1 MEADEDGVTAK
12 NTYGGPLLLRT
23 VFHEDGSEDTYEY
36 MYNAHGD
43 VVTLLT
49 DGEVVATYYY
59 DSFGNVLDQT
69 GNVSNSILYAGYQYD
84 VETGLYYINAR
95 MYDPVTARFLQA
107 DTYLGSLND
116 PLSLNLYTY
125 CLNNPHKY
133 VDPSGHSVLL
143 AFLLVVA
150 VSFAVGA
157 GMEYINQRFIEQ
169 RDVINYDLILYE
181 GIFNAVIAAVSFGTA
196 NLGATAA
203 RQGLRLTARTTTRAV
218 GRSMAFGAM
227 EGATEELGRQLV
239 EGKSFGEIDYGQV
252 AFSAT
257 INGITGGIGGYSG
270 AKKEAFDY
278 ARQATKGN
286 IRKYAQWN
294 VGADDVVEAG
304 TSGSQMKN
312 LQSLAGEG
320 AYQSGR
326 KFTGATFEGT
336 IYRSVNS
343 KYDPLEMSLH
353 TIKANHRYTEAG
365 VPGLYF
371 SSGEKIVKA
380 ELGNYDVF
388 DFSNRTMYSY
398 NVKLENMLDVSNPS
412 VRSKMGISLESIVG
426 ESYDVTHAIGR
437 YAYSNDYNGIIAP
450 SARADGGINIILFNA
465 KGVR

>member
-23 VFHEDGSEDTYEY
+23 EFNGTEEITYEY

-59 DSFGNVLDQT
+59 DSFGNILDQT
-69 GNVSNSILYAGYQYD
+69 GEVSNSILYAGYQYD
-84 VETGLYYINAR
+84 EETGLYYINAR

-107 DTYLGSLND
+107 DTYLGNLND

-239 EGKSFGEIDYGQV
+239 EGKSFTEIDYGQV

-278 ARQATKGN
+278 ARQATKSN
-286 IRKYAQWN
+286 VRNMAQMG
-294 VGADDVVEAG
+294 VGVDDVVELG
-304 TSGSQMKN
+304 TPNGRVKMDLQFFASEGKSSAIDYDAVKKYIRDIENKTGYSIHATQKNELKERLRTTVFSKLSPEDTAKHRRQFTTKVKNKAIDEWQNNTGQIWPRYVEPVYGKKGVIVRNIGDPYDAHHIIENSYNGAHEWWNITPAKFPDEHQM
-312 LQSLAGEG
+312 GIHG
-320 AYQSGR
+320 
-326 KFTGATFEGT
+326 
-336 IYRSVNS
+336 VNS
-343 KYDPLEMSLH
+343 PCNSLF
-353 TIKANHRYTEAG
+353 K
-365 VPGLYF
+365 
-371 SSGEKIVKA
+371 
-380 ELGNYDVF
+380 
-388 DFSNRTMYSY
+388 
-398 NVKLENMLDVSNPS
+398 
-412 VRSKMGISLESIVG
+412 
-426 ESYDVTHAIGR
+426 
-437 YAYSNDYNGIIAP
+437 
-450 SARADGGINIILFNA
+450 
-465 KGVR
+465 

>member
-1 MEADEDGVTAK
+1 MEANEDGVTAK

-23 VFHEDGSEDTYEY
+23 EFNGTEEITYEY

-49 DGEVVATYYY
+49 DGTIVATYYY
-59 DSFGNVLDQT
+59 DSFGNILEQT

-181 GIFNAVIAAVSFGTA
+181 GVFNAVIAAVTFGTA

-239 EGKSFGEIDYGQV
+239 EGKTFSEIDYGQV

-278 ARQATKGN
+278 ARQATTGN
-286 IRKYAQWN
+286 VRKYAQWN

-304 TSGSQMKN
+304 TSNRRVKLN
-312 LQSLAGEG
+312 LQFFASDEVL
-320 AYQSGR
+320 SGR
-326 KFTGATFEGT
+326 TSNEIVLAQEST
-336 IYRSVNS
+336 
-343 KYDPLEMSLH
+343 YDAAR
-353 TIKANHRYTEAG
+353 KALFKEIDKTEAYKNG
-365 VPGLYF
+365 SNKYIGRLE
-371 SSGEKIVKA
+371 SSYGYGKQVGRQSFDGKVRWRLDYDEKIGVHYNF
-380 ELGNYDVF
+380 E
-388 DFSNRTMYSY
+388 DFSNGKGDNAIKKVIPIDISY
-398 NVKLENMLDVSNPS
+398 EAYTKILDLWN
-412 VRSKMGISLESIVG
+412 
-426 ESYDVTHAIGR
+426 
-437 YAYSNDYNGIIAP
+437 
-450 SARADGGINIILFNA
+450 
-465 KGVR
+465 

>member
-1 MEADEDGVTAK
+1 MEANEDGVTAK

-23 VFHEDGSEDTYEY
+23 EFNGTEEITYEY

-49 DGEVVATYYY
+49 DGTIVATYYY
-59 DSFGNVLDQT
+59 DSFGNILEQT

-239 EGKSFGEIDYGQV
+239 EGKTFSEIDYGQV

-278 ARQATKGN
+278 ARQATTGN
-286 IRKYAQWN
+286 VRKYAQWN

-304 TSGSQMKN
+304 TSNRRVKLN
-312 LQSLAGEG
+312 LQFFASDEVL
-320 AYQSGR
+320 SGR
-326 KFTGATFEGT
+326 TSNEIVLAQEST
-336 IYRSVNS
+336 
-343 KYDPLEMSLH
+343 YDAAR
-353 TIKANHRYTEAG
+353 KALFKEIDKTEAYKNG
-365 VPGLYF
+365 SNKYIGRLE
-371 SSGEKIVKA
+371 SSYGYGKQVGRQSFDGKVRWRLDYDEKIGVHYNF
-380 ELGNYDVF
+380 E
-388 DFSNRTMYSY
+388 DFSNGKGDNAIKKVIPIDISY
-398 NVKLENMLDVSNPS
+398 EAYTKILDLWN
-412 VRSKMGISLESIVG
+412 
-426 ESYDVTHAIGR
+426 
-437 YAYSNDYNGIIAP
+437 
-450 SARADGGINIILFNA
+450 
-465 KGVR
+465 

>member
-23 VFHEDGSEDTYEY
+23 EFNGAEEITYVY

-181 GIFNAVIAAVSFGTA
+181 GVFNAVIAAVTFGTA

-286 IRKYAQWN
+286 VRKYAQWN

-304 TSGSQMKN
+304 TSNRRVKLN
-312 LQSLAGEG
+312 LQFFAGDDV
-320 AYQSGR
+320 YQSGTGSLNEEI
-326 KFTGATFEGT
+326 FTR
-336 IYRSVNS
+336 Y
-343 KYDPLEMSLH
+343 L
-353 TIKANHRYTEAG
+353 ANGKKVTDITDL
-365 VPGLYF
+365 PG
-371 SSGEKIVKA
+371 S
-380 ELGNYDVF
+380 
-388 DFSNRTMYSY
+388 T
-398 NVKLENMLDVSNPS
+398 
-412 VRSKMGISLESIVG
+412 GISMSRRLTTEEMTFLTQEYGVEFAQVYKYG
-426 ESYDVTHAIGR
+426 D
-437 YAYSNDYNGIIAP
+437 
-450 SARADGGINIILFNA
+450 GINGGGGYYKLYSGTADSVQVPIANDIMLINHTHPGGTAYPSNADKLLMRRYQQFGSLQRSSEIIPIGKSNVRFNVN
-465 KGVR
+465 GLIGD